1 MKICESFNAW
11 LETKPINENIASAKI
26 FMQKMY
32 ARELDKSQSTLTKE
46 EQDRALE
53 NPDYL
58 RINKLVNPWPGYMLP
73 FVKFHFEQG
82 IPIVDPNP
90 REANDIMDLKDLVE
104 VIKNKKHII
113 QKLPKT
119 IDQYAN
125 AENVGNA
132 NGFEQLT
139 DEIGKIERFK
149 EAKWFIDGLPKPLRD
164 QYRSLDREK
173 QNSLITSAILLSKLG
188 KSSVDRLFDKIKAMA
203 NWSIEDFITYT
214 ANYVKGLENIGMN
227 SKVKELEE
235 LSPEAG
241 ILYSDDQ
248 YLVMSMRTENAQKKL
263 CSVAQWCINR
273 GRFYSYADKG
283 LQINIFN
290 FGTDS
295 TNPLF
300 LTGTTIAFNKTVTD
314 SHDINDSSI
323 KNSSNLVTH
332 FGNLGYP
339 KSLIDSIMNGFDMEC
354 NIKVALD
361 KFYREGKN
369 LDVKTIVAS
378 LVKTTKGFLSGVM
391 SQDEWEKISGVVSE
405 IISNIK
411 DISKNDFMK
420 FFKENGIFSDAQ
432 LNVFDTLIGD
442 DYTEADIE
450 DISGKTEI
458 SIEDMKFILDLH
470 AKGED
475 IQKIPKEDIEGMKR
489 VISNQKDI
497 LTKIKSKL

>member
-214 ANYVKGLENIGMN
+214 ANYVKGLEK
-227 SKVKELEE
+227 SKQVIAEYQAKANAQIASLEKKNNEISNTVVTEYVDKIRTVKEKE
-235 LSPEAG
+235 
-241 ILYSDDQ
+241 YVYRDQ
-248 YLVMSMRTENAQKKL
+248 AQNVV
-263 CSVAQWCINR
+263 VAQSDLSNGWV
-273 GRFYSYADKG
+273 YLHDSSSKG
-283 LQINIFN
+283 LPAVPARSADEASSGIKDNIAL
-290 FGTDS
+290 GTIV
-295 TNPLF
+295 TNYSVCIQNANQ
-300 LTGTTIAFNKTVTD
+300 LTGLQRW
-314 SHDINDSSI
+314 INDT
-323 KNSSNLVTH
+323 KAAV
-332 FGNLGYP
+332 
-339 KSLIDSIMNGFDMEC
+339 
-354 NIKVALD
+354 D
-361 KFYREGKN
+361 KANAEQEGK
-369 LDVKTIVAS
+369 
-378 LVKTTKGFLSGVM
+378 
-391 SQDEWEKISGVVSE
+391 
-405 IISNIK
+405 
-411 DISKNDFMK
+411 
-420 FFKENGIFSDAQ
+420 
-432 LNVFDTLIGD
+432 
-442 DYTEADIE
+442 
-450 DISGKTEI
+450 
-458 SIEDMKFILDLH
+458 
-470 AKGED
+470 
-475 IQKIPKEDIEGMKR
+475 
-489 VISNQKDI
+489 
-497 LTKIKSKL
+497 

>member
-1 MKICESFNAW
+1 
-11 LETKPINENIASAKI
+11 
-26 FMQKMY
+26 
-32 ARELDKSQSTLTKE
+32 
-46 EQDRALE
+46 
-53 NPDYL
+53 
-58 RINKLVNPWPGYMLP
+58 
-73 FVKFHFEQG
+73 
-82 IPIVDPNP
+82 
-90 REANDIMDLKDLVE
+90 
-104 VIKNKKHII
+104 
-113 QKLPKT
+113 
-119 IDQYAN
+119 
-125 AENVGNA
+125 
-132 NGFEQLT
+132 
-139 DEIGKIERFK
+139 
-149 EAKWFIDGLPKPLRD
+149 
-164 QYRSLDREK
+164 
-173 QNSLITSAILLSKLG
+173 
-188 KSSVDRLFDKIKAMA
+188 
-203 NWSIEDFITYT
+203 
-214 ANYVKGLENIGMN
+214 
-227 SKVKELEE
+227 
-235 LSPEAG
+235 
-241 ILYSDDQ
+241 
-248 YLVMSMRTENAQKKL
+248 MRTENAQKKL

-442 DYTEADIE
+442 DYTKADIE